1 MRKTHKQIPMSQEE
15 QRLCI
20 AVVSKITRRM
30 ESKAAQVGYN
40 IDNDEHW
47 IVAHDIIDVAFH
59 HTRGQNIACGIHVSA
74 EIITALELRI
84 INRCVA
90 IKIDDIGVIE

>member
-47 IVAHDIIDVAFH
+47 IVAHDIITEYDMGKPLSKGSALAIYDLLE
-59 HTRGQNIACGIHVSA
+59 RVSA
-74 EIITALELRI
+74 RI
-84 INRCVA
+84 GYSFWGGFIRYLGRV
-90 IKIDDIGVIE
+90 KV